1 MARDERFPC
10 EHDGRYRGSDGGKQP
25 TGGAQLLKNFFDELA
40 RLRADFERGLMGIE
54 QALAS
59 PRFEQAAGV

>member
-1 MARDERFPC
+1 MELNR
-10 EHDGRYRGSDGGKQP
+10 SDGGKQP
-25 TGGAQLLKNFFDELA
+25 TGGALLKNFFDELV

-59 PRFEQAAGV
+59 QRFEQAAGV